1 MLELQDLSLRVDAKT
16 HLDQVSI
23 RFEPGQLTTLLGRT
37 GAGKTTVMRMIAGL
51 VTPDAGRITM
61 AGQDWRQLAP
71 WQRPVAM
78 VTQQFINYPHLS
90 VLDNVTFPLLRQG
103 IVREV
108 ANETARDMLSKLG
121 LGAMITRRPG
131 QLSGGQQQRVA
142 IARALVKKAP
152 VLLLDEPFVNL
163 DYKLREDLRE
173 ELVELL
179 AGARD
184 TTVIYASTD
193 PREAL
198 SMSGAVIL
206 MAEGRMLQ
214 ADDPKTVYDQ
224 PATVDAARVVNDPPM
239 NLIPMQVGDKGII
252 LDRLTR
258 FPPDA
263 FGFNLLPG
271 TYTLGLRAHA
281 LMQGGDIPARVLLTE
296 VYGSE
301 TVTHLDAQGHKLV
314 MLERTVASHAIG
326 ETIHLSCDLS
336 RALIY
341 DHKGDLFVKEQ
352 GNG

>member
-1 MLELQDLSLRVDAKT
+1 M
-16 HLDQVSI
+16 
-23 RFEPGQLTTLLGRT
+23 
-37 GAGKTTVMRMIAGL
+37 
-51 VTPDAGRITM
+51 
-61 AGQDWRQLAP
+61 
-71 WQRPVAM
+71 
-78 VTQQFINYPHLS
+78 
-90 VLDNVTFPLLRQG
+90 TFPLLRQG
-103 IVREV
+103 ILRET
-108 ANETARDMLSKLG
+108 ANETARDMLTKLG

-163 DYKLREDLRE
+163 DYKLREGLRE

-179 AGARD
+179 AAARD

-214 ADDPKTVYDQ
+214 TGEPKTVYDQ
-224 PATVDAARVVNDPPM
+224 PATVDAARVVNDPPI
-239 NLIPMQVGDKGII
+239 NLIPMQVGEEGIS

-258 FPPDA
+258 FPHNV
-263 FGFNLLPG
+263 FGFSILPG
-271 TYTLGLRAHA
+271 NYTLGLRAHA
-281 LMQGGDIPARVLLTE
+281 LVQGGDISANVVLTE

-301 TVTHLDAQGHKLV
+301 TVTHLDAEGHKLV
-314 MLERTVASHAIG
+314 MLERTVASHGIG

-336 RALIY
+336 RSLIY
-341 DHKGDLFVKEQ
+341 DHKGDLLSKES